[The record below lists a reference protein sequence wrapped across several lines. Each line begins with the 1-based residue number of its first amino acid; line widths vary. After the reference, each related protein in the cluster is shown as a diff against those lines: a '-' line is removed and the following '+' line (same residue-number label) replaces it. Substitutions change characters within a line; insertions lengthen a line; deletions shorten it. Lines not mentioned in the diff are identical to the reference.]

1 MTDRCKKEAEILR
14 NRRKELGLTFH
25 LKDPPV
31 HLTDNQFQYKDI
43 DRFMF
48 APLEY
53 IIIFEK
59 TE

>member
-1 MTDRCKKEAEILR
+1 MNNKTLVIPTDCF
-14 NRRKELGLTFH
+14 GLQFH
-25 LKDPPV
+25 LNDYPV
-31 HLTDNQFQYKDI
+31 EKTAYQYKDI
-43 DRFMF
+43 DRFLF